1 MLPSKGPSVQHL
13 ALAAVKSGAA
23 TDDIQVLASLGNFG
37 RNENHV
43 AGQITS
49 RFCKNDS
56 LNLPVPYCFE
66 APVLKKGTDS
76 WYLAKQT
83 LAVFLP
89 HEWFSWVEHHDN
101 VSGFSGLQSF
111 WDEHD
116 AADPKLCKNPMKGSR
131 HLYLPLVIHVDGG
144 QFQKWDSITITSM
157 RSLLS
162 ADNVASSQM
171 LLAAIPKGC
180 QHKSENPD
188 EDTMTV
194 VWKVLAWSFQHLY
207 YGKFP
212 EFDHLGKPWP
222 AKTKRADQSGSHLW
236 TQRVRGCLFCVSADG
251 EFLQNELK
259 LPGHSHNSCCFSCQ
273 ANKSDIPHNDFRAT
287 AKWRSTLT
295 KPGTPLPGVHPLGAV
310 PGLNT
315 FSVHYDTLHCLE
327 EGVAAHAL
335 ANTFFDLVVRGHAGA
350 GTQDQNPQA
359 VYRQIRQQ
367 YLEQGIDAS
376 HRIKLDDGWPE
387 SVEEQGLLL
396 LVWRHNFT
404 NNI

>member
-1 MLPSKGPSVQHL
+1 MGPAKG
-13 ALAAVKSGAA
+13 
-23 TDDIQVLASLGNFG
+23 LASAVLKKGTQNRAQQTCPSG
-37 RNENHV
+37 KY
-43 AGQITS
+43 AIS
-49 RFCKNDS
+49 
-56 LNLPVPYCFE
+56 FE

-76 WYLAKQT
+76 WYLANQT

-131 HLYLPLVIHVDGG
+131 HLYLPLVIHGDGG
-144 QFQKWDSITITSM
+144 QFQKWDSITIISM

-171 LLAAIPKGC
+171 LLAPIPKGC

-222 AKTKRADQSGSHLW
+222 AKNKEGRPKWLPSVDTEG
-236 TQRVRGCLFCVSADG
+236 QR
-251 EFLQNELK
+251 
-259 LPGHSHNSCCFSCQ
+259 
-273 ANKSDIPHNDFRAT
+273 
-287 AKWRSTLT
+287 
-295 KPGTPLPGVHPLGAV
+295 
-310 PGLNT
+310 
-315 FSVHYDTLHCLE
+315 
-327 EGVAAHAL
+327 
-335 ANTFFDLVVRGHAGA
+335 
-350 GTQDQNPQA
+350 
-359 VYRQIRQQ
+359 
-367 YLEQGIDAS
+367 
-376 HRIKLDDGWPE
+376 
-387 SVEEQGLLL
+387 L
-396 LVWRHNFT
+396 LVLCHCRWGVPAK
-404 NNI
+404 